1 MAEAGDKGIPLED
14 YIKLH
19 EPEPLVRTKL
29 DRGELRYTWTDS
41 DGHSRASDDGGPQP
55 PKGWWL
61 RPFTKIDRER
71 REVRGNTVVV
81 PTYLTMFFV
90 NVYPVTPA
98 VEHPA
103 QEAPRRGR
111 PSSAPL
117 VLKEAERRL
126 QGSDRVLHIQR
137 GRDNFL
143 AELSDW
149 LRNTH
154 PKARQMKAK
163 TIGDRVRDNA
173 RVRALLPKGWLRQK

>member
-19 EPEPLVRTKL
+19 EPEPLVRAKL

-41 DGHSRASDDGGPQP
+41 DGHSRASDDGGSQP

-71 REVRGNTVVV
+71 REVWGN
-81 PTYLTMFFV
+81 TMFFV
-90 NVYPVTPA
+90 KVYPVTPA

-117 VLKEAERRL
+117 VLEEAERRL
-126 QGSDRVLHIQR
+126 RSDRALHIQR

-149 LRNTH
+149 LRETH
-154 PKARQMKAK
+154 PEARPMAAK
-163 TIGDRVRDNA
+163 TIGDHLRANA
-173 RVRALLPKGWLRQK
+173 NVQALLPEAWLRRK

>member
-29 DRGELRYTWTDS
+29 DRGELRYTWVDA
-41 DGHSRASDDGGPQP
+41 DGNARASDDSGPQP

-61 RPFTKIDRER
+61 MVLTAIDRER
-71 REVRGNTVVV
+71 RLVRGCAFVE
-81 PTYLTMFFV
+81 PTFPDMYFV
-90 NVYPVTPA
+90 KVYPVAPA

-117 VLKEAERRL
+117 VLEEAERRL
-126 QGSDRVLHIQR
+126 QGSDRALHI
-137 GRDNFL
+137 
-143 AELSDW
+143 S
-149 LRNTH
+149 
-154 PKARQMKAK
+154 AR
-163 TIGDRVRDNA
+163 
-173 RVRALLPKGWLRQK
+173 P